1 MRALLRDAR
10 FMTTIAMRRPF
21 SVLLQ
26 VTNRCNMQCSFCD
39 FWPNAAPKKEELTVA
54 DYERIAGELAKA
66 GCCAVSIEGGEPLV
80 RPDIVAIVRAFGQRH
95 VPMLFTNG
103 WYVTKDNARA
113 LWKAGLVHADVSID
127 YPDGKRHDAKRG
139 LAGATERA
147 WRAIE
152 ILRDTAP
159 KGGKQ
164 VNVMT
169 VVMKDNHADL
179 EPLLRQSH
187 EAGVGHHMTLISV
200 SGFRR
205 GKGVDEMPPPEA
217 ADELLRLYRSFTHV
231 RYFESYFSTMR
242 DFLGGREMPGCT
254 AGSQGFNID
263 HVGNVAPCIERIGEH
278 VGNVKTDSIPTLL
291 DKLKTTRDVVAGCQD
306 CWTAC
311 RGIQQAL
318 GGGGSL
324 SAFRDLATRMRVA

>member
-1 MRALLRDAR
+1 MNAFVRDAR
-10 FMTTIAMRRPF
+10 FMKTIALRRPF

-26 VTNRCNMQCSFCD
+26 VTNRCNMSCSFCD
-39 FWPNAAPKKEELTVA
+39 FWPNAAPKKEELTLA
-54 DYERIAGELAKA
+54 DYTRIAGELAKA
-66 GCCAVSIEGGEPLV
+66 GCCAVSIEGGEPFV
-80 RPDIVAIVRAFGQRH
+80 RPDLVEIVRAFGKFH

-113 LWKAGLVHADVSID
+113 LWDAGLVHADVSID
-127 YPDGKRHDAKRG
+127 YPDVKRHDGKRG
-139 LAGATERA
+139 LAGATDRA

-152 ILRDTAP
+152 ILKETAP

-169 VVMKDNHADL
+169 VVMKDNHADIEKLL
-179 EPLLRQSH
+179 EQSAA
-187 EAGVGHHMTLISV
+187 AGVGHHMTLLSV

-217 ADELLRLYRSFTHV
+217 ADELYRLFKSFKHV

-242 DFLGGREMPGCT
+242 DFLRGGEMPGCT
-254 AGSQGFNID
+254 AGTQGFNID
-263 HVGNVAPCIERIGEH
+263 HVGNL
-278 VGNVKTDSIPTLL
+278 KTDSVQTLL
-291 DKLKTTRDVVAGCQD
+291 EKLKTKRDVVASCQD

-318 GGGGSL
+318 GGGGSVA
-324 SAFRDLATRMRVA
+324 AFRDLATRMRVD